1 MVEVGGTTFED
12 DSEARSGSSG
22 CGEIRSPCLNSRI
35 RVLFTSMQTP
45 PNSFSL
51 VYRQLQKNFSRRKLA
66 LDDEDMMIWLPQL
79 IFFCFRSVNRISW
92 SYHPS

>member
-35 RVLFTSMQTP
+35 RVLFHLDADSTKFFLSGLSTASKKFQ
-45 PNSFSL
+45 S
-51 VYRQLQKNFSRRKLA
+51 KKLA

-79 IFFCFRSVNRISW
+79 IFFVLG
-92 SYHPS
+92 P